1 MMRLALSTILILICS
16 LPALGGDGFTRSVPG
31 YEFEFPRDHGSH
43 PDFRTEWWYFTGNV
57 ENDQGRRFG
66 FKLTFFRSAM
76 VPPGQGIEELS
87 PLASNQLHI
96 AHFAISDFQSRKHR
110 VWERMGRPG
119 LGQAGASTERMSVFL
134 GDWTLEMDNEGTM
147 HLRAIVDDAGIDM
160 TFKPT
165 KPFVIHGKD
174 GAHQKSDLEGHA
186 SHYIS
191 YTRLATTGTLKWDG
205 TEHPITGYSWMDHE
219 FGSDQ
224 LGGDHVGWDWF
235 SIQLE
240 DGRDIMVYQLRKRD
254 GTANPVALGGLVHED
269 GTLEPLGAGTYSI
282 EHTGTWTSP
291 RSGAVY
297 PMGWKITFPD
307 HDGAVIVKPVF
318 EDQEMDTMRYTG
330 TYYWEGAVTI
340 EGTFGGEPVSGRGYV
355 ELVGYSGDFTLL

>member
-1 MMRLALSTILILICS
+1 MMRVVLSAILLLFCFTP
-16 LPALGGDGFTRSVPG
+16 LHGGDGFTRSVAG

-57 ENDQGRRFG
+57 KNEEGRRFG

-76 VPPGQGIEELS
+76 VPPGKGIEDRS
-87 PLASNQLHI
+87 SLASNQLYI
-96 AHFAISDFQSRKHR
+96 AHFAISDFNSKSHE

-134 GDWTLEMDNEGTM
+134 GDWTLEMDEDETM
-147 HLRAIVDDAGIDM
+147 HLRAFVDDAGIDM
-160 TFKPT
+160 TFVPE
-165 KPFVIHGKD
+165 KPFVIHGEG

-191 YTRLATTGTLKWDG
+191 YTRLATSGTLKWNG
-205 TEHPITGYSWMDHE
+205 VEHTVTGNSWMDHE

-240 DGRDIMVYQLRKRD
+240 DGRDIMVYQLRRSD
-254 GTANPVALGGLVHED
+254 GTANPVARGGIVHKD
-269 GTLEPLGAGTYSI
+269 GTLEPLGPGTYTI
-282 EHTGTWTSP
+282 EHIGTWESS

-297 PMGWKITFPD
+297 PMGWTITFPE
-307 HDGAVIVKPVF
+307 HDGALTVMQVF
-318 EDQEMDTMRYTG
+318 EDQEMDTTRYTN
-330 TYYWEGAVTI
+330 TYYWEGAVLI
-340 EGTFGGEPVSGRGYV
+340 EGTFGGEPVRGRGYV
-355 ELVGYSGDFTLL
+355 ELVGYAGDFTLL